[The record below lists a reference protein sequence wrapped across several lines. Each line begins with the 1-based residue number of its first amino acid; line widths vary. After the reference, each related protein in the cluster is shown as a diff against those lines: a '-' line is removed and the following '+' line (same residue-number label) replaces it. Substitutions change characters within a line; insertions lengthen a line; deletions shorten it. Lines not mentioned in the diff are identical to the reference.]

1 MIVTCIIGGF
11 AIVSTALLIV
21 CCVHSGNI
29 SRQEEEK
36 IKEIQSGKMNK
47 K

>member
-1 MIVTCIIGGF
+1 MIIACIIGGV
-11 AIVSTALLIV
+11 AVLSTALLIV

-36 IKEIQSGKMNK
+36 IKDLIKEELDK

>member
-1 MIVTCIIGGF
+1 MIIACIIGG
-11 AIVSTALLIV
+11 VSVLSTALLVV
-21 CCVHSGNI
+21 CCVYSGNI

-36 IKEIQSGKMNK
+36 IKDLVREELDK